1 MAEIK
6 QHQCAVERK
15 MHLGLNDYPIRDPD
29 RHGWVGDAIDCVI
42 QDAQGRW
49 WATNAEYF
57 TQVNYCP
64 FCGDAAPTTT
74 RPTPAE
80 RVVAL
85 EEVEEVAIGAWQGQS

>member
-1 MAEIK
+1 MAEVK
-6 QHQCAVERK
+6 QHWCAAERLL
-15 MHLGLNDYPIRDPD
+15 HLGLDDYPIRDQW
-29 RHGWVGDAIDCVI
+29 RHGSVGRAIDCVF

-74 RPTPAE
+74 RPTRE
-80 RVVAL
+80 EWDLAL
-85 EEVEEVAIGAWQGQS
+85 EAVEAASLDALWPTS